1 MKYFLVAL
9 LQIEIQEAN
18 LESSNVCMAGL
29 EREMRFLVKEA
40 ETLRETAE
48 RVKGLEADN
57 RELSKQ
63 TAIDQRTLATL
74 REVSE
79 YIKTKSAIS
88 W

>member
-1 MKYFLVAL
+1 MKCFPVAL

-29 EREMRFLVKEA
+29 EREMRFLVKEV
-40 ETLRETAE
+40 EVLRETAE

-63 TAIDQRTLATL
+63 AAIDQRTIATL
-74 REVSE
+74 REVSK
-79 YIKTKSAIS
+79 YMKTEPMIAR
-88 W
+88 

>member
-1 MKYFLVAL
+1 M
-9 LQIEIQEAN
+9 
-18 LESSNVCMAGL
+18 ESSNVCMAGL
-29 EREMRFLVKEA
+29 EREMRSLVKEV
-40 ETLRETAE
+40 EVLRETAE

-63 TAIDQRTLATL
+63 AAIDQRTLATL

-79 YIKTKSAIS
+79 HMETKSMIA